1 MARDRDI
8 DMEKKAH
15 MKRLLDEQVAQKQ
28 ALVAA
33 EKEEDIAVRACLCE
47 HALVYAGQRP
57 DRCEHFSI
65 DPVYYTTRISN
76 HQIHKQHRSSPAW
89 RDCM

>member
-15 MKRLLDEQVAQKQ
+15 MKWLLDEQVAQKQ

-33 EKEEDIAVRACLCE
+33 EKEEDIAVRTCLCE
-47 HALVYAGQRP
+47 RILLNTLEEGP
-57 DRCEHFSI
+57 DRCEHFS
-65 DPVYYTTRISN
+65 V
-76 HQIHKQHRSSPAW
+76 
-89 RDCM
+89 DCRVLIKR